1 MIETFDSRMEI
12 VCANMSELDVIENIA
27 SSESDTS
34 VLMINLNRYA
44 PDADYPNGQ
53 LYKDYMAKLH
63 ELVDQVNG
71 KVLWRTSVHGQVVGS
86 QELHEVLGIWYPSH
100 RAFLNLMSA
109 PASEENMR
117 LRKNED
123 LYLSPSS
130 NCRIFSL
137 LLCLF

>member
-1 MIETFDSRMEI
+1 MAELPSADMEELYGIES
-12 VCANMSELDVIENIA
+12 LA

-44 PDADYPNGQ
+44 QDANYPDGH
-53 LYKDYMAKLH
+53 LYIDYMAKLH

-100 RAFLNLMSA
+100 RAF
-109 PASEENMR
+109 
-117 LRKNED
+117 
-123 LYLSPSS
+123 
-130 NCRIFSL
+130 F
-137 LLCLF
+137 

>member
-1 MIETFDSRMEI
+1 MAELPS
-12 VCANMSELDVIENIA
+12 ANMEELDRIESIA

-63 ELVDQVNG
+63 ELVDQVDG

-86 QELHEVLGIWYPSH
+86 QQLHEALGIWYPSH

-117 LRKNED
+117 LRKLAVEMAVVHRSD
-123 LYLSPSS
+123 DYTE
-130 NCRIFSL
+130 
-137 LLCLF
+137 

>member
-1 MIETFDSRMEI
+1 MAELPS
-12 VCANMSELDVIENIA
+12 ANMEELDLIESIA

-63 ELVDQVNG
+63 ELVDQVDG

-86 QELHEVLGIWYPSH
+86 QQLHEALGIWYPSH
-100 RAFLNLMSA
+100 RAFLNVMSA

-117 LRKNED
+117 LRKLAVEMAVVHRSD
-123 LYLSPSS
+123 DYTE
-130 NCRIFSL
+130 
-137 LLCLF
+137 

>member
-1 MIETFDSRMEI
+1 MAELPS
-12 VCANMSELDVIENIA
+12 ANMEELDVIERIA
-27 SSESDTS
+27 SSESHTS

-44 PDADYPNGQ
+44 PDGDYPNGQ

-71 KVLWRTSVHGQVVGS
+71 KILWRTGVHGQVVGS

-117 LRKNED
+117 LRKLAVEMAVVHRSD
-123 LYLSPSS
+123 DYTG
-130 NCRIFSL
+130 
-137 LLCLF
+137 